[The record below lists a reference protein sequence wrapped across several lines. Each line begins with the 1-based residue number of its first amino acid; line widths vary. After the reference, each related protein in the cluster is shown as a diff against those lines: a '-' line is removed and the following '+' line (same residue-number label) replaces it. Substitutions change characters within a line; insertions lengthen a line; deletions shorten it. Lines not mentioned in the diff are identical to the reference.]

1 MECSSS
7 PSVRERKANLCL
19 FNSTTLASSIAIS
32 LYGVQDLSRNYKIFL
47 KILEKH
53 VEQSVKYAK
62 MKKNDK
68 YEHKL
73 NKLEKSS
80 HYNNLTVA
88 YYNIN

>member
-19 FNSTTLASSIAIS
+19 FNSATLASSIAIS

-47 KILEKH
+47 KILENH
-53 VEQSVKYAK
+53 VEQSIKICQK
-62 MKKNDK
+62 INKKDK

-73 NKLEKSS
+73 NKLEK
-80 HYNNLTVA
+80 
-88 YYNIN
+88 